1 MFAAARTAALHSVD
15 STVMKSA
22 ALMIGQAATGKTPGG
37 REYLI
42 DNFQVSLRDD
52 SQWHCGCHEF
62 STRAVCRH
70 TREAAGMRSAQAE
83 ISRHLRTRVT
93 SLPSHRPRKR

>member
-1 MFAAARTAALHSVD
+1 MITSAR
-15 STVMKSA
+15 K
-22 ALMIGQAATGKTPGG
+22 IGAVATGKAAGR

-42 DNFQVSLRDD
+42 DHFHVSLQDD

-70 TREAAGMRSAQAE
+70 TREAAGMRSAQAD

-93 SLPSHRPRKR
+93 GLATHRPRHR

>member
-1 MFAAARTAALHSVD
+1 MKPSALRIGEVAPGRAAGR
-15 STVMKSA
+15 
-22 ALMIGQAATGKTPGG
+22 

-42 DNFQVSLRDD
+42 DHFHVSLQDD
-52 SQWHCGCHEF
+52 SQWHCDCHEF

-70 TREAAGMRSAQAE
+70 TREAAGMRSAQLD

-93 SLPSHRPRKR
+93 GLAAHRPRGR